1 MNYQKRFKKVKKE
14 KKEALAC
21 QKKRRKKAY
30 NLQRKRIFTN
40 HNGGLELWQF
50 RTLDYSDMP
59 RNYKGGS
66 SSASKR
72 STN

>member
-1 MNYQKRFKKVKKE
+1 MSKKR
-14 KKEALAC
+14 
-21 QKKRRKKAY
+21 RRKKAY

-66 SSASKR
+66 FA
-72 STN
+72 